1 MSKQAREALSR
12 RAFIGGAGALVAG
25 SVVAA
30 VGAPKAAEAQVAA
43 PTGPWPLPPLDV
55 NAVRDAGYWG
65 YWTNDPW
72 RKTNYGCSY
81 GVASALLGSIRARLG
96 AGSPWDALPLAM
108 FKWGKTGAVESGTLC
123 GALAGALP
131 IFSLAAPASVVEM
144 GSDLLRWYQE
154 TALPSTEMDFL
165 DPKRPY
171 PQQAQSMS
179 RSPLCHVSV
188 SEWCKASGQLSS
200 STARKVRCAKI
211 TGDVSKMAAFI
222 LNRLSPTR
230 TYVPIYPTLSSEYDT
245 CVHCHVDA
253 PPPPTPDAV
262 RLNNSLGVSNCIT
275 CHPDSNPVMGPK

>member
-25 SVVAA
+25 TVVAVA
-30 VGAPKAAEAQVAA
+30 APKAAQAQVGPPPA
-43 PTGPWPLPPLDV
+43 PWPLPVLYPD
-55 NAVRDAGYWG
+55 AVRDAGYWG

-72 RKTNYGCSY
+72 RKTNYGCGY
-81 GVASALLGSIRARLG
+81 GVASALLAKIRAGLG
-96 AGSPWDALPLAM
+96 AGSPWDALPLEM
-108 FKWGKTGAVESGTLC
+108 FKWGKTGAVEAGTLC
-123 GALAGALP
+123 GTLSGALP
-131 IFSLAAPASVVEM
+131 IFSMVAPASVVEM
-144 GSDLLRWYQE
+144 GNDLLRWYEE

-179 RSPLCHVSV
+179 RSPLCHISV

-211 TGDVSKMAAFI
+211 TGDVAKMAAFI
-222 LNRLSPTR
+222 LNRLTPAR
-230 TYVPIYPTLSSEYDT
+230 TYAPIYPTLPSEYDT

-262 RLNNSLGVSNCIT
+262 RLTNSLGVSNCVT
-275 CHPDSNPVMGPK
+275 CHPDSTPALGHK